1 MSLIGLGHQFQKTQ
15 NHSKENHSWQ
25 PACGASRLDFSLAL
39 VVQDGYGGS
48 GLCICIL
55 ASRKEEEMKIN
66 PLPLE
71 LIPCTPVYILG
82 PELGHMAT
90 LSCKDG
96 CMPSR
101 K

>member
-25 PACGASRLDFSLAL
+25 AACGASRLDFSCSC
-39 VVQDGYGGS
+39 GSRCYGGS

-55 ASRKEEEMKIN
+55 ASGKEEEMKIT

-71 LIPCTPVYILG
+71 LIPCAPVYVLG

-96 CMPSR
+96 CLPSR